1 MRKLIFALAAA
12 GAITCAAPANAQTY
26 WYATP
31 MGLTTGFAPWGYQY
45 WGGWPGH
52 YRVALGAPA
61 LRAYATVPRIAVRR
75 VVRRAVVRRA
85 NVLGA
90 YAYAPFVGV
99 TFGPAWVYE

>member
-12 GAITCAAPANAQTY
+12 GLMTCAAPANAQTY

-31 MGLTTGFAPWGYQY
+31 LGLTTGLAPWG
-45 WGGWPGH
+45 WPAYYG
-52 YRVALGAPA
+52 VAWGAPGV
-61 LRAYATVPRIAVRR
+61 RAYATVPRVGVRR
-75 VVRRAVVRRA
+75 VVRRA

-99 TFGPAWVYE
+99 TFGPARWWQYE